1 MEKILPMKT
10 IICHCPKSLET
21 KSKFTDGKNVMYHKE
36 ITSLQVEFSPPS
48 VQKKTPLEYFSM
60 FFPES
65 LLRMIV
71 DNTNLYSVQKTPKV
85 SKQV

>member
-1 MEKILPMKT
+1 MEKILQMKT
-10 IICHCPKSLET
+10 IITDCPQSLET
-21 KSKFTDGKNVMYHKE
+21 KSKSTDGKNVMYHEE
-36 ITSLQVEFSPPS
+36 ITNLQVEFSPPPI
-48 VQKKTPLEYFSM
+48 QKKTPLEYFSM